1 MVSTAQS
8 VSLASSPIFIATIS
22 KRLLD
27 PIVATGSL
35 LGNRHL
41 YGRNLMSDSLH
52 THKPE
57 AGHDHD
63 HDHSHKLQPVQ
74 KKHDHGGHG
83 DSCCSSNVAAP
94 SLIKL
99 SDKPTDGARLSS
111 FRIDAMDCPTE
122 QTLIQNKL
130 GKLSGVQQLEFNLIN
145 RVFGVTHDLPSTAP
159 IIEAIKSLGMV
170 AEPLEKGVEAPAP
183 AAEKKHWWPLALSGV
198 GALAAEVIHFTNA
211 APTWVVAII
220 ALISILSGGLTTYK
234 KGWIALKNLNLNIN
248 ALMSIAVTGAIL
260 IGQWPEAAM
269 VMFLFTIAASGH
281 WPMRIAPV

>member
-41 YGRNLMSDSLH
+41 YGRNPMSDSLH

-57 AGHDHD
+57 ADHD

-83 DSCCSSNVAAP
+83 DSCCSSKAAAP

-145 RVFGVTHDLPSTAP
+145 RVLGVTHDLPSTDA
-159 IIEAIKSLGMV
+159 IVDAIKSLGMH
-170 AEPLEKGVEAPAP
+170 AEPMEKGAGNEAVAQVPV
-183 AAEKKHWWPLALSGV
+183 KKPWWPLALSGV
-198 GALAAEVIHFTNA
+198 AALAAE
-211 APTWVVAII
+211 
-220 ALISILSGGLTTYK
+220 
-234 KGWIALKNLNLNIN
+234 
-248 ALMSIAVTGAIL
+248 
-260 IGQWPEAAM
+260 
-269 VMFLFTIAASGH
+269 
-281 WPMRIAPV
+281 

>member
-41 YGRNLMSDSLH
+41 YGRNPMSDSLH

-57 AGHDHD
+57 ADHD

-83 DSCCSSNVAAP
+83 DSCCSSKAAAP

-145 RVFGVTHDLPSTAP
+145 RVLGVTHDLPSTAP
-159 IIEAIKSLGMV
+159 IIEAIKSLGMQ
-170 AEPLEKGVEAPAP
+170 ADPLESGVEAPAP
-183 AAEKKHWWPLALSGV
+183 APEKKPWWPLALSGV
-198 GALAAEVIHFTNA
+198 GAWQLKSSTS
-211 APTWVVAII
+211 PTPHRP
-220 ALISILSGGLTTYK
+220 
-234 KGWIALKNLNLNIN
+234 GWWR
-248 ALMSIAVTGAIL
+248 S
-260 IGQWPEAAM
+260 
-269 VMFLFTIAASGH
+269 S
-281 WPMRIAPV
+281 R